1 MYALSASSVETG
13 ILTWFRKRDCVSS
26 LLLSILA
33 MVHVVVKSLSLI
45 GSGSH

>member
-13 ILTWFRKRDCVSS
+13 ILTWFRKRDRVSS

-33 MVHVVVKSLSLI
+33 TVHVVVKSLSL
-45 GSGSH
+45 